1 MSSTGIETLTTTALL
16 GTARATSTFDALY
29 TADAAG
35 AVIGTAEHRLLAAAA
50 LEAVFLAGGTLPTPH
65 PRPASAPDDPR
76 PELPPAATERLRG
89 LLTVRSDLLDEWF
102 CAAERFKAP
111 AELIV
116 DLLSGASLGG
126 STHRAA
132 LLALAGPRG
141 QWVAAQNPAWAPLVA
156 PDLTDDDPWLHGTP
170 AKRRSWFENLRAAD
184 PACATAR
191 LAAVWK
197 SENAAT
203 RLALLEALSPG
214 LGPYDEELLE
224 RALDDRSGRVRE
236 VAIRFLRRLPDSAFG
251 RRMTQRVRDWAQVCG
266 STLQIAV
273 PETLDADAVRDGLDL
288 RGPGGLATVAAHRLW
303 SLAASAPLSAW
314 CDSDRTPTE
323 VLALQVAD
331 GLDVPLRRGWETAT
345 ACHRNEQWA
354 SAMLHRDG
362 KVGDHVAEAL
372 PRPVL
377 VEHLRRSSGEQLLDT
392 ILLDALPAP
401 WPTDVAE
408 KVLAALYSAA
418 APKSNTF
425 RSLTALLAHRAP
437 YEVGDLFADAATRT
451 DDLDRLNRFATAAD
465 ILSQRR
471 TLHEELS

>member
-1 MSSTGIETLTTTALL
+1 MNSTGIETLTTTALL
-16 GTARATSTFDALY
+16 GTARAAPTFDALH
-29 TADAAG
+29 TAEAAG

-50 LEAVFLAGGTLPTPH
+50 LEAAFLAGGALPTPH
-65 PRPASAPDDPR
+65 PRPAAAPDDPR

-102 CAAERFKAP
+102 RAAARFKAP
-111 AELIV
+111 ADLIV
-116 DLLSGASLGG
+116 DLLSGASLTG

-141 QWVAAQNPAWAPLVA
+141 RWVAAQNPAWAPLIE
-156 PDLTDDDPWLHGTP
+156 PDLSDDSPWLYGTP
-170 AKRRSWFENLRAAD
+170 AKRRSWFESLRAAD

-214 LGPYDEELLE
+214 LGSHDEELLE

-251 RRMTQRVRDWAQVCG
+251 RRMTQRVHDWTQVCG

-273 PETLDADAVRDGLDL
+273 PDALAADALRDGLDL
-288 RGPGGLATVAAHRLW
+288 RGPRNLATVDAHRLW

-314 CDSDRTPTE
+314 CDHDRTPTDL
-323 VLALQVAD
+323 LALQVAD
-331 GLDVPLRRGWETAT
+331 GLGAPLRSGWETAT

-354 SAMLHRDG
+354 SALLRRDG
-362 KVGDHVAEAL
+362 KLSGGVAEAL
-372 PRPVL
+372 PHSVL
-377 VEHLRRSSGEQLLDT
+377 VEHLRRASGEQLIDT

-418 APKSNTF
+418 GPKSNTF
-425 RSLTALLAHRAP
+425 RSLTTLLAHRAP